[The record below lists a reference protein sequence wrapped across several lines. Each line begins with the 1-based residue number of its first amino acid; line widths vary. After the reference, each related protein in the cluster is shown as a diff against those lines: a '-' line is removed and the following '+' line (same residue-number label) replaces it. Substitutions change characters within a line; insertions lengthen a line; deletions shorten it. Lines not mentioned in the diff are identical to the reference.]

1 MQQRCNGLAFGLE
14 VPAKPAFNV
23 AVPLS
28 MTTGWLRSNELPE
41 ASPVVSSDAIF
52 FLFIFYTMI
61 MVEYFCKHYSVSG
74 QRLRGCCIEISFD
87 QRIAA

>member
-1 MQQRCNGLAFGLE
+1 MDHLSRHWKRNRQDTLAFGLE

-52 FLFIFYTMI
+52 GDFS
-61 MVEYFCKHYSVSG
+61 SVHN
-74 QRLRGCCIEISFD
+74 Q
-87 QRIAA
+87 Q